1 MAGMDGLRAL
11 AVIAVLL
18 YHADLGFVQ
27 GGFLGVEV
35 FFVISGYLITA
46 LLLTEWRQYGRIN
59 LKGFWMR
66 RAKRLLPALYV
77 LLVATL
83 CYSLV
88 FLPGEVARLR
98 SDAIAAVG
106 YVTNWYLV
114 LGHQS
119 YFEAVGRPS
128 LLKHLWSLAVEEQFY
143 LLWPPV
149 LALGLSVGARRFRE
163 RRMVLIALFGA
174 VGSALLMAALYRP
187 EVDPSRVYYGTD
199 TRATGL
205 LLGAALAFVWT
216 PWAARASA
224 AAAAQEKKK
233 KQQQQSSSSVS
244 SWPIVRLPSGTWR
257 LQLLPDAWLLEQ
269 GWARLRRRWGW
280 SAPLV
285 LDVMGL
291 LSLGGLVLLCMKL
304 GEYDPLLYRGGL
316 AAVGLAS
323 VVVIMACVHPRTR
336 LLSKTIL
343 SQQPLPW
350 IGVRSYGI
358 YLWHWPVF
366 MLSRAHLDVAL
377 DGLPLLGLRLVL
389 TVVLAEISYRYVER
403 PIRKGALERGW
414 GRIREARGRGRWR
427 LYALWGGAA
436 TALVVMCG
444 VVGVAVASAK
454 PPHPP
459 SYLSTKAIH
468 TKAPPDTSRA
478 AATAKT
484 APSHARS
491 AAKAGAR
498 VSAKPET
505 AAAKGGPRAKAS
517 GEIAANGKRA
527 TTGAVAPVGTVSAVG
542 DSVMLGSAYQL
553 HRNIPNLRIMDAEVG
568 LQAEAAIDILRWR
581 RAQGQLGDEVIVD
594 IGNNGIFTAE
604 EFDEM
609 MRILAGVR
617 RVVFV
622 NVNVPR
628 PWERPNNEM
637 LAAGVKRYPNKAV
650 LVDWYSASVDH
661 PEYFVADG
669 VHLQPPGQRVYA
681 RLIAQQLKA
690 SLGRR

>member
-1 MAGMDGLRAL
+1 MVGMDGLRAL

-119 YFEAVGRPS
+119 YFEAIGRPS

-163 RRMVLIALFGA
+163 RRMMLIALFGA

-233 KQQQQSSSSVS
+233 KKQQQSSSSVS

-414 GRIREARGRGRWR
+414 GRIREARGQGRWR

-459 SYLSTKAIH
+459 SYLSTKRLRVEASQAASGADKIAQNAVAQSAAARGGAASAAR
-468 TKAPPDTSRA
+468 TTSRESRTGA
-478 AATAKT
+478 HRTA
-484 APSHARS
+484 
-491 AAKAGAR
+491 
-498 VSAKPET
+498 
-505 AAAKGGPRAKAS
+505 AKAS
-517 GEIAANGKRA
+517 GKAAATGTSARA
-527 TTGAVAPVGTVSAVG
+527 PTVSAVG
-542 DSVMLGSAYQL
+542 DSVMLGAVDQL
-553 HRNIPNLRIMDAEVG
+553 QREIPNLTTIDARG
-568 LQAEAAIDILRWR
+568 SRQAPEAIGVLRQL
-581 RAQGQLGDEVIVD
+581 RASGQLGDVVIVH
-594 IGNNGIFTAE
+594 IGNNGIFTAG

-609 MRILAGVR
+609 MRVLKGVHK
-617 RVVFV
+617 VLVV
-622 NVNVPR
+622 NVTIPDGYSWV
-628 PWERPNNEM
+628 PNNKV

-650 LVDWYSASVDH
+650 LVDWYDASAGH
-661 PEYFVADG
+661 PEYFWDGLHLTPQGARAYAD
-669 VHLQPPGQRVYA
+669 
-681 RLIAQQLKA
+681 LIATVYRKHA
-690 SLGRR
+690 R